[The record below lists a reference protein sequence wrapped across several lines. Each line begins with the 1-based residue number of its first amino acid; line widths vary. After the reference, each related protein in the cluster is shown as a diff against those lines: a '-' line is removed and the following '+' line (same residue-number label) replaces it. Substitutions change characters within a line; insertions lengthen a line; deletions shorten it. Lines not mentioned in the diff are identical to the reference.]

1 MSEARKILIVDDDP
15 DILLQMRVI
24 LESNGYKVFSAESSK
39 AAFEIFEKEKPDA
52 VATDLM
58 MEEMDSGFMLTYK
71 IKKTEHGKHIP
82 VILLTS
88 ATYVTGYKFDAFTQE
103 EKDWLKC
110 DAVLNKPI
118 RVEELMKKIDS
129 YFETVKV

>member
-1 MSEARKILIVDDDP
+1 MSEKRKILIVDDDP
-15 DILLQMRVI
+15 DILSQMRLI
-24 LESNGYKVFSAESSK
+24 LEANNYIVYSCDNSRE
-39 AAFEIFEKEKPDA
+39 AFDIFEEVKPDA
-52 VATDLM
+52 VASDLM

-71 IKKTEHGKHIP
+71 IKKTEHGKKIP

-110 DAVLNKPI
+110 DAILNKPI
-118 RVEELMKKIDS
+118 AVEELMKKIES
-129 YFETVKV
+129 FFEEAK

>member
-1 MSEARKILIVDDDP
+1 MSEKRKILIVDDDP
-15 DILLQMRVI
+15 DILSQMRVI
-24 LESNGYKVFSAESSK
+24 LEANNYTVYTCDNSRE
-39 AAFEIFEKEKPDA
+39 AFDIFEEVKPDA
-52 VATDLM
+52 VASDLM

-71 IKKTEHGKHIP
+71 IKKTEHGKKIP

-118 RVEELMKKIDS
+118 SVEELMKQIES
-129 YFETVKV
+129 FFETAK

>member
-1 MSEARKILIVDDDP
+1 MSEKRKILIVDDDP
-15 DILLQMRVI
+15 DILAQMRI
-24 LESNGYKVFSAESSK
+24 MLEANNYTVYSCDNSRDAFDVFE
-39 AAFEIFEKEKPDA
+39 EVKPDA
-52 VATDLM
+52 VASDLM

-71 IKKTEHGKHIP
+71 IKKTEHGKKIP

-118 RVEELMKKIDS
+118 AVEELMKKIDS
-129 YFETVKV
+129 FFETAK

>member
-1 MSEARKILIVDDDP
+1 MSEKRKILIVDDDP
-15 DILLQMRVI
+15 DILSQMRVI
-24 LESNGYKVFSAESSK
+24 LEANNYTVYTCDNSREAFDVFE
-39 AAFEIFEKEKPDA
+39 EIKPDA
-52 VATDLM
+52 VASDLM

-71 IKKTEHGKHIP
+71 IKKTEHGKKIP

-118 RVEELMKKIDS
+118 SVEELMKKIES
-129 YFETVKV
+129 FFETAK

>member
-1 MSEARKILIVDDDP
+1 MSEKRKILIVDDDA
-15 DILLQMRVI
+15 DILSQMRVI
-24 LESNGYKVFSAESSK
+24 LEANNYIVYTCDNSRE
-39 AAFEIFEKEKPDA
+39 AFDIFEEVKPDA
-52 VATDLM
+52 VASDLM

-71 IKKTEHGKHIP
+71 IKKTEHGKKIP

-118 RVEELMKKIDS
+118 SVEELLKNIES
-129 YFETVKV
+129 FFEAAK

>member
-1 MSEARKILIVDDDP
+1 MSEKRKILIVDDDP
-15 DILLQMRVI
+15 DILSQMRVI
-24 LESNGYKVFSAESSK
+24 LEANNYTVYTCDNSRE
-39 AAFEIFEKEKPDA
+39 AFDLFEEIKPDA
-52 VATDLM
+52 VASDLM

-71 IKKTEHGKHIP
+71 IKKTEHGKKIP

-118 RVEELMKKIDS
+118 SVEELMKKIES
-129 YFETVKV
+129 FFETEK

>member
-1 MSEARKILIVDDDP
+1 MSEKRKILIVDDDA
-15 DILLQMRVI
+15 DILSQMRVI
-24 LESNGYKVFSAESSK
+24 LEANNYIVYTCDNSRE
-39 AAFEIFEKEKPDA
+39 AFDIFEEVKPDA
-52 VATDLM
+52 VASDLM

-71 IKKTEHGKHIP
+71 IKKTEHGKKIP

-110 DAVLNKPI
+110 DAILNKPI
-118 RVEELMKKIDS
+118 AVEELMKKIES
-129 YFETVKV
+129 FFEEAK

>member
-1 MSEARKILIVDDDP
+1 MSEKRKILIVDDDP
-15 DILLQMRVI
+15 DILSQMRVI
-24 LESNGYKVFSAESSK
+24 LEANNYIVYTCDNSRE
-39 AAFEIFEKEKPDA
+39 AFDIFEEVKPDA
-52 VATDLM
+52 VASDLM

-71 IKKTEHGKHIP
+71 IKKTEHGKKIP

-118 RVEELMKKIDS
+118 SVEELMKKIES
-129 YFETVKV
+129 FFETEK

>member
-1 MSEARKILIVDDDP
+1 MSEKRKILIVDDDP
-15 DILLQMRVI
+15 DILSQMRVI
-24 LESNGYKVFSAESSK
+24 LEANNYTVYTCDNSRE
-39 AAFEIFEKEKPDA
+39 AFDIFEEVKPDA
-52 VATDLM
+52 VASDLM

-71 IKKTEHGKHIP
+71 IKKTEHGKKIP

-118 RVEELMKKIDS
+118 SVEELMKKIES
-129 YFETVKV
+129 FFEEAK

>member
-1 MSEARKILIVDDDP
+1 MSEKRKILIVDDDA
-15 DILLQMRVI
+15 DILSQMRVI
-24 LESNGYKVFSAESSK
+24 LEANNYTVYTCDNSRE
-39 AAFEIFEKEKPDA
+39 AFDIFEEVKPDA
-52 VATDLM
+52 VASDLM

-71 IKKTEHGKHIP
+71 IKKTEHGKKIP

-118 RVEELMKKIDS
+118 SVEELMKNIES
-129 YFETVKV
+129 FFETAK